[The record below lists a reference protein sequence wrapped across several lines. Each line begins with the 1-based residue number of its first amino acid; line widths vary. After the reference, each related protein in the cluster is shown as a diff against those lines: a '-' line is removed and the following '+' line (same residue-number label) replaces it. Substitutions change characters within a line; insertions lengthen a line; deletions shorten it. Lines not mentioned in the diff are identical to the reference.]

1 MKSIRF
7 ISAAVLVLIVAG
19 CATAPPVVLKTVG
32 PNPSG
37 SANQAATGQL
47 EVFSALDQTEPG
59 GMSLS
64 FPEGGSYWYGIQ
76 GEEGNRFGYQHTDYV
91 IYNLDGRRVR
101 HVLNTVNPY
110 EPTPRVVTLPPGKY
124 IVEAKARDAKRV
136 RVPVEVE
143 AGRMSKI
150 HLDDNWKLPV
160 NTPKDELVSLPSGSP
175 VGWRAEP

>member
-7 ISAAVLVLIVAG
+7 ISAVALVFGIVG
-19 CATAPPVVLKTVG
+19 CATSPPVVLKTVG

-37 SANQAATGQL
+37 SASQATTGQL
-47 EVFSALDQTEPG
+47 EVFSALEQSEQE

-64 FPEGGSYWYGIQ
+64 FPEGGSYWHGIQ

-91 IYNLDGRRVR
+91 IDNMDGRRVK
-101 HVLNTVNPY
+101 HVLNTVHPY
-110 EPTPRVVTLPPGKY
+110 EPTPRVVILPPGKY
-124 IVEAKARDAKRV
+124 IVEAKARDAMRV
-136 RVPVEVE
+136 RIPVEIE
-143 AGRMSKI
+143 AGRTSKI